1 MGQKVNPY
9 GFRLGITTDWKSKW
23 IANDEDY
30 ATYLH
35 EDDRI
40 RTYIRTR
47 VRHAGISR
55 IDITR
60 TRDNAEVSVQ
70 AARPGIVI
78 GRRGSEADAIR
89 ADLEKMTG
97 KKVKLN
103 IIEIKNPDL
112 DAQVVAFNTA
122 EQLKGRV
129 SFRRAMRRAVQNAQK
144 AGAEGVRV
152 QVAGRLGGSEMS
164 RTEWYR
170 EGRVPLHT
178 LRAKVDYGFDE
189 AKTTYG
195 VIGVKVWIYTGDQ
208 LGSGDEAEAQRA
220 MDRARALAEGRNVD
234 DRPGRRQ
241 ARKAASVAKKVTG
254 VGKKQV
260 KKAPA
265 QQGEHESAAE
275 NAGQAAP
282 EASAP
287 EATPASTLESSATGP
302 EAPATVADTG
312 DTPATDTADAT
323 TEAAPPQSGAMAPED
338 VAENAGEPDDTG
350 SAGTAETPGQ
360 EDVVENAGEPDDTGS
375 ALTAE
380 TADAPVGDTVPDDAP
395 ATDNQATESLDT
407 IEDAA
412 EIDQADLEDVVAEGD
427 PAAEEAVAS
436 DEATS
441 EGAGDTDAASD
452 EATEN
457 EGPEGASAEAP
468 AEDEGSDEA
477 TEKEGDA

>member
-9 GFRLGITTDWKSKW
+9 GFRLGVTTDWKSKW

-40 RTYIRTR
+40 RRYIRTR

-97 KKVKLN
+97 KKIKLN

-220 MDRARALAEGRNVD
+220 MDRARAMAEGRNVD

-260 KKAPA
+260 REAVASVSNEQP
-265 QQGEHESAAE
+265 
-275 NAGQAAP
+275 AP
-282 EASAP
+282 ESAP
-287 EATPASTLESSATGP
+287 EATTPETSATGP
-302 EAPATVADTG
+302 DAPATAADTG
-312 DTPATDTADAT
+312 DTPTTDTAPAT
-323 TEAAPPQSGAMAPED
+323 TEAAPPQSGSMAPDD
-338 VAENAGEPDDTG
+338 VVEGAGEPDDTG
-350 SAGTAETPGQ
+350 ATTDAAPVGT
-360 EDVVENAGEPDDTGS
+360 
-375 ALTAE
+375 
-380 TADAPVGDTVPDDAP
+380 TADA
-395 ATDNQATESLDT
+395 
-407 IEDAA
+407 
-412 EIDQADLEDVVAEGD
+412 
-427 PAAEEAVAS
+427 
-436 DEATS
+436 S
-441 EGAGDTDAASD
+441 E
-452 EATEN
+452 
-457 EGPEGASAEAP
+457 ASAEVATP
-468 AEDEGSDEA
+468 AADDAADTTADESEAVSGETDDTTVAAATDVTADDLAEVAEAEASPEASPEGDADAAASSDE

>member
-9 GFRLGITTDWKSKW
+9 GFRLGVTTDWKSKW
-23 IANDEDY
+23 IANDTDY

-40 RTYIRTR
+40 RKYIRTR

-89 ADLEKMTG
+89 ADLEKLTG

-208 LGSGDEAEAQRA
+208 LGTGDEQEAQRA
-220 MDRARALAEGRNVD
+220 MDRARAMAEGRTVD

-254 VGKKQV
+254 VGKR
-260 KKAPA
+260 PA
-265 QQGEHESAAE
+265 RPASPAADKPAE
-275 NAGQAAP
+275 QAAP
-282 EASAP
+282 EQAEPEQQAVP
-287 EATPASTLESSATGP
+287 EATTPESSATGP
-302 EAPATVADTG
+302 EAPATVADSG
-312 DTPATDTADAT
+312 DAAATDTAPAT
-323 TEAAPPQSGAMAPED
+323 TEAAPPQSGAMAPAD
-338 VAENAGEPDDTG
+338 VAEGVGEPDDTG
-350 SAGTAETPGQ
+350 APDEVAGATP
-360 EDVVENAGEPDDTGS
+360 DTTSTDTPTDEPADT
-375 ALTAE
+375 
-380 TADAPVGDTVPDDAP
+380 P
-395 ATDNQATESLDT
+395 
-407 IEDAA
+407 DAA
-412 EIDQADLEDVVAEGD
+412 EASDTT
-427 PAAEEAVAS
+427 AEESDAVSGDSGEGTVADAVDAEALS
-436 DEATS
+436 EVDTTAGDEAQAPS
-441 EGAGDTDAASD
+441 DDDDEEDA
-452 EATEN
+452 
-457 EGPEGASAEAP
+457 
-468 AEDEGSDEA
+468 
-477 TEKEGDA
+477 